1 VNAYFLIAA
10 VMATILTVG
19 HSYFG
24 EALFLK
30 GVKPKLVGS
39 YWGDGDI
46 TWRLVMGGWHLLSVC
61 LGINAYCLYMLA
73 FTANPFNAPRELLQL
88 IIWQY
93 TGMTIIVAYYAFRRP
108 FILVRAPLWVL
119 TGGVAFFSWLGRAAL

>member
-1 VNAYFLIAA
+1 VNVYFLIAA

-30 GVKPKLVGS
+30 GIKAKLVGS
-39 YWGDGDI
+39 YWGDADI

-61 LGINAYCLYMLA
+61 LGITAYTLYMLA
-73 FTANPFNAPRELLQL
+73 FTAHPFNAPRELLQL

-93 TGMTIIVAYYAFRRP
+93 TGMTLIVFYYALPRP
-108 FILVRAPLWVL
+108 FILMRAPLWVL
-119 TGGVAFFSWLGRAAL
+119 TGGVALFSWLGSAAL

>member
-1 VNAYFLIAA
+1 MNAYFLIAA

-39 YWGDGDI
+39 YCGDGDI